1 MEISIIN
8 PQGSR
13 VVVLFNG
20 STYVFYSEYYG
31 TMAIA
36 ERSKNAHESGREFF
50 TLTAGNHHCE
60 GGRFS
65 NGNIFAFAKRF
76 INKAESKYISTCVD
90 YETHTADLA
99 NIQPATLPTF

>member
-36 ERSKNAHESGREFF
+36 ERSRNAHESGREFF

-60 GGRFS
+60 GGRLSSSWSVIPFL
-65 NGNIFAFAKRF
+65 NRCI
-76 INKAESKYISTCVD
+76 
-90 YETHTADLA
+90 LA
-99 NIQPATLPTF
+99 GIILTGF